1 MRSLTL
7 AATAAVFLA
16 LSGLSGLSAAA
27 APPGGMTGRD
37 PDTRIICLDV
47 GGETRPALCR
57 ASSSRIDQSDI
68 ICLCENAQRVEAP
81 VCEAGER
88 PQAESRLFERAR
100 KLAAKDGSLVGDLY
114 EGRRMCIRARNG

>member
-1 MRSLTL
+1 MRTLTL
-7 AATAAVFLA
+7 AATAALVLA
-16 LSGLSGLSAAA
+16 LSGLPAAA
-27 APPGGMTGRD
+27 APPGGMTARG

-68 ICLCENAQRVEAP
+68 LCLCENAQRVTAP
-81 VCEAGER
+81 VCGAGER
-88 PQAESRLFERAR
+88 PQAESRRFEKAR
-100 KLAAKDGSLVGDLY
+100 KLAARDGSLVGDLY

>member
-1 MRSLTL
+1 MRNLTL
-7 AATAAVFLA
+7 AATAAALIA
-16 LSGLSGLSAAA
+16 LSLALSAAA
-27 APPGGMTGRD
+27 APQGVQGARG

-68 ICLCENAQRVEAP
+68 ICICENAQRVSAP
-81 VCEAGER
+81 VCSAGER
-88 PQAESRLFERAR
+88 PQAESRLFEKAR

>member
-1 MRSLTL
+1 MRTLTL
-7 AATAAVFLA
+7 AATAALA
-16 LSGLSGLSAAA
+16 LALSGLSAAA
-27 APPGGMTGRD
+27 APPGGTTGRN
-37 PDTRIICLDV
+37 PETRIICLDV

-68 ICLCENAQRVEAP
+68 ICLCENAQRVAAP
-81 VCEAGER
+81 VCDAGER

-100 KLAAKDGSLVGDLY
+100 KPAAKDGSLVGDLY